1 MSEAMLS
8 SAMLICTD
16 IKTTAVGE
24 VKFDLNPEKIGMER
38 RSATG
43 GSARA
48 TSPNATG
55 AGAPGGKGGVPAVP
69 AQPAAPAALTITLND
84 VHFFGLLTQTNCE
97 KLLSWVQHASL
108 LLPLPVPV
116 ISTRPPVL
124 TFIWGPPIG
133 GFTIDVTMTS
143 CKISYTRFLPTGTP
157 IRAKAELNLVEHAPS
172 FPGTNPTSG
181 GVPGRGAHVL
191 HAGENLQSLAL
202 KHYGSE
208 RAWRRIAAN
217 NGIDDPLRVGA
228 GRALYLPSGETAEFA
243 ETTERAERGS
253 GR

>member
-8 SAMLICTD
+8 SAMLICAD
-16 IKTTAVGE
+16 IKTSAVGE
-24 VKFDLNPEKIGMER
+24 VKFDLNPEKIEMSR

-43 GSARA
+43 GAARA

-55 AGAPGGKGGVPAVP
+55 GGAGGVPAVP
-69 AQPAAPAALTITLND
+69 AAPAAPAALTINLTE
-84 VHFFGLLTQTNCE
+84 VHFFGLLTQTNCK
-97 KLLSWVQHASL
+97 KLLSWVQHAAL

-124 TFIWGPPIG
+124 TFMWGPPIG
-133 GFTIDVTMTS
+133 GFSIDVTMTE
-143 CKISYTRFLPTGTP
+143 CKVSYTRFLPTGTP
-157 IRAKAELNLVEHAPS
+157 IRAKATLTLAEHAPP

-181 GVPGRGAHVL
+181 GVPGRGAQVL

-202 KHYGSE
+202 KHYGTE

-228 GRALYLPSGETAEFA
+228 GRALYLPSAETAEFP
-243 ETTERAERGS
+243 ESTERGS
-253 GR
+253 RR